1 MLNSCANSEPSA
13 PPVMMIGPSAPNGPP
28 VPIAIA
34 EDSGFRNATFGSI
47 RLWPIRIAS
56 IASGMPWPRIF
67 SDPNRAI
74 SPMMAEPMT
83 GTRID
88 HLPRCDSEM
97 MTRARWLPDRSK
109 RCR

>member
-1 MLNSCANSEPSA
+1 
-13 PPVMMIGPSAPNGPP
+13 MMIGPSAPNGPP

-34 EDSGFRNATFGSI
+34 EESGFSNATLGSI
-47 RLWPIRIAS
+47 RLWPMRIAS

-74 SPMMAEPMT
+74 SPMMIEPIT

-88 HLPRCDSEM
+88 QLPSVARLM
-97 MTRARWLPDRSK
+97 MMPWRVEGSP
-109 RCR
+109 